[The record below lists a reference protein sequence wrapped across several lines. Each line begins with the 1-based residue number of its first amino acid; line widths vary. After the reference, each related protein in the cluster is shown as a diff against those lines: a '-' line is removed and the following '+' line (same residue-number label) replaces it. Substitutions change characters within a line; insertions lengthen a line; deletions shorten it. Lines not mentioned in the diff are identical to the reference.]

1 MISMA
6 INKINLEQSSNLTI
20 TEIQKLVDRYESGE
34 MCHYVKGE
42 LSHVFTEEVLKVLS
56 SRIALPPE
64 RLKDL
69 IHKVWFRKSCN
80 SFASDLM
87 FTMSCIE
94 IFL

>member
-1 MISMA
+1 MT
-6 INKINLEQSSNLTI
+6 INKINLEQASDLTL

-34 MCHYVKGE
+34 MCRYVTGE
-42 LSHVFTEEVLKVLS
+42 LSPVFTEEVLKVLS
-56 SRIALPPE
+56 SRTALPPE

-69 IHKVWFRKSCN
+69 IRKVWFRKSCN

-87 FTMSCIE
+87 FAVSCIK